1 MRSGLTQ
8 RIATGIPSIG
18 SLLPLICGS
27 TVCLGSSLGYKSVPE
42 CCEASAKW
50 ISACAQIAVARGAPQ
65 QFCQDL
71 LSSCPP
77 RLQLAARVP
86 ARRRRGAVGLGSS
99 HKIPCHTHTF
109 CRFAVFRNAHPTTSP
124 PRATVRSECFIGEE
138 TQTKPTTNIKNG
150 ATRQPSHAKGAEG
163 TRFGECRPPRN
174 NHHHII
180 ITCHEIVA
188 PTFASRRGLQDN
200 PCTIPRRCM
209 RRGFGSRC
217 HR

>member
-1 MRSGLTQ
+1 MLRSIRQMYFCMCANRCRRRCTSAVL
-8 RIATGIPSIG
+8 PG
-18 SLLPLICGS
+18 SA
-27 TVCLGSSLGYKSVPE
+27 VVVP
-42 CCEASAKW
+42 
-50 ISACAQIAVARGAPQ
+50 PT
-65 QFCQDL
+65 
-71 LSSCPP
+71 
-77 RLQLAARVP
+77 LAA
-86 ARRRRGAVGLGSS
+86 
-99 HKIPCHTHTF
+99 CY
-109 CRFAVFRNAHPTTSP
+109 TSP
-124 PRATVRSECFIGEE
+124 RPATSRCCGVGFFTKKSRATLTHFVASLSFVMPFHSGIVGRPKRRSECFIGEE

-150 ATRQPSHAKGAEG
+150 ATHQPSHAKGAEG

>member
-8 RIATGIPSIG
+8 RIATGIPNIG

-50 ISACAQIAVARGAPQ
+50 ISACAQIAVAGGAPQ

-77 RLQLAARVP
+77 RLQLATRVP

-99 HKIPCHTHTF
+99 QKIPCRTHTF
-109 CRFAVFRNAHPTTSP
+109 CRFAVFRNAISQRDR
-124 PRATVRSECFIGEE
+124 RASQ
-138 TQTKPTTNIKNG
+138 TQALHGRMRVNLLGSLP
-150 ATRQPSHAKGAEG
+150 ARG
-163 TRFGECRPPRN
+163 TRLRARGRWVGARGALTGQAKLENGEGLARQGPGHGCATNGVRQRRLLRPPSSV
-174 NHHHII
+174 H
-180 ITCHEIVA
+180 
-188 PTFASRRGLQDN
+188 
-200 PCTIPRRCM
+200 
-209 RRGFGSRC
+209 
-217 HR
+217 